1 MNLFKKSLLSPA
13 VALLL
18 YSSAMADDLTYSIEK
33 QSLKDAIETISK
45 KANKPYIANSALF
58 EGKTSNAIK
67 DIKGTK
73 NALDEILKNSGLEAV
88 IEDGAIIIKK
98 LPVIG
103 KGTVLEPISVN
114 DRYLGSTTENS
125 NSYTTGSMKTATKLD
140 LSIRETPQSVMVIS
154 QQMLEDRKTDE
165 FYSLIKKVTGV
176 SVSEGFDGRATY
188 YSRGFDLDYY
198 LLDGLPV
205 TQNWYTINN
214 YNMDAYDR
222 VEIVKGANGL
232 MVGAGNPAVSIN
244 MVRKH
249 ANSKV
254 FKGDIEAS
262 AGSWDMYKLKTD
274 IQTPLNEDGSVRGRL
289 VASYKDKNSFVNKTS
304 QENSLVY
311 GVVDADITDNT
322 TISAGASYEEN
333 NRDGI
338 MGGGASLPSFYSDGT
353 KTDFNRSKSYNF
365 DWSEW
370 NTSIT
375 SYFTDIKH
383 YFDNDILL
391 NAAYSHNEIYTKD
404 RNFTNIQGTLNKDGS
419 GLTAGYGKYPEKIKK
434 DSIDIYAS
442 IPFEL
447 AKKEHEIIVGT
458 QYNKENDKKYK
469 PEFTGKYN
477 ITNYFTQDGS
487 EFTSEPN
494 MGRNILRQDADT
506 EQKSIYLTGKF
517 ELIDDLKL
525 ILGSRL
531 TTWEYDSYS
540 WDTNSRTKYDHDNI
554 FTPFVGLVYNLDEN
568 HSIYASYTDIFLP
581 QGNVRDESGSVL
593 DPKEGSNYEVG
604 IKGEYF
610 DKKLNAG
617 LTLFR
622 LEQDNVAEAIN
633 GVYVDG
639 SNGTEQA
646 YKSMEGVTSKG
657 IEVEISGEITDNW
670 DISTGFT
677 HFEAKDGNEEKVNT
691 TIPRNN
697 INIFTKYTIN
707 DFSFGAG
714 VNWKSKGYS
723 KSTTREI
730 TQDAYAIVDLMASY
744 KFNKNLSTQLN
755 INNLFDKTYYIGYGT
770 SSYNYGDPINGIISM
785 KYSF

>member
-1 MNLFKKSLLSPA
+1 MKNRFFISVVTSLILSNNVVNAKEISLQEAVDSIVKEYKVTYISKSN
-13 VALLL
+13 
-18 YSSAMADDLTYSIEK
+18 
-33 QSLKDAIETISK
+33 SLKDKKIDEKKINYKENALNSLNNILESNDLKAIE
-45 KANKPYIANSALF
+45 
-58 EGKTSNAIK
+58 
-67 DIKGTK
+67 
-73 NALDEILKNSGLEAV
+73 
-88 IEDGAIIIKK
+88 EDGVIYIIEKPKK
-98 LPVIG
+98 TTNSKTTI
-103 KGTVLEPISVN
+103 LEEISVN
-114 DRYLGSTTENS
+114 DKYLGSTTENS
-125 NSYTTGSMKTATKLD
+125 DSYTTGSMKTATKLD

-165 FYSLIKKVTGV
+165 FYTLIKKVTGV
-176 SVSEGFDGRATY
+176 SVAEGFDGRATY

-244 MVRKH
+244 MIRKH

-274 IQTPLNEDGSVRGRL
+274 IQTPLNEDGSVRARL
-289 VASYKDKNSFVNKTS
+289 VASYKDKNSFVDKTS

-338 MGGGASLPSFYSDGT
+338 MGGGSSLPAFYSDGT
-353 KTDFNRSKSYNF
+353 KTNFSRSKSYMF
-365 DWSEW
+365 DWSKW
-370 NTSIT
+370 DTSIT
-375 SYFTDIKH
+375 SYFTDVKH

-391 NAAYSHNEIYTKD
+391 NASYSHNEIHTKD
-404 RNFTNIQGTLNKDGS
+404 RNFTNIQGSLNKDGS

-506 EQKSIYLTGKF
+506 EQKSVYLTGKF
-517 ELIDDLKL
+517 ELVDDLKL

-554 FTPFVGLVYNLDEN
+554 FTPFVGLVYDLDEN
-568 HSIYASYTDIFLP
+568 HSIYTSYTDIFLP
-581 QGNVRDESGSVL
+581 QGNVKDKSGNIL
-593 DPKEGSNYEVG
+593 DPKEGKNYEAG

-622 LEQDNVAEAIN
+622 LEQDNVAESIN
-633 GVYVDG
+633 GVFVDG

-646 YKSMEGVTSKG
+646 YKSMKGVTSKG
-657 IEVEISGEITDNW
+657 IELEIGGEITDNW
-670 DISTGFT
+670 DISAGFT
-677 HFEAKDGNEEKVNT
+677 HFEAKDANKNKVNT
-691 TIPRNN
+691 TTPRNN

-723 KSTTREI
+723 KSDTREI
-730 TQDAYAIVDLMASY
+730 TQDAYAVVDLMASY

-770 SSYNYGDPINGIISM
+770 SSYNYGDPVNGILSL
-785 KYSF
+785 KYKF

>member
-1 MNLFKKSLLSPA
+1 MKNRFFISVVTSLILSNNVVNAKEISLQEAVDSIVKEYKVTYISKSN
-13 VALLL
+13 
-18 YSSAMADDLTYSIEK
+18 
-33 QSLKDAIETISK
+33 SLKDKKIDEKKINYKENALNSLNNILESNDLKAIE
-45 KANKPYIANSALF
+45 
-58 EGKTSNAIK
+58 
-67 DIKGTK
+67 
-73 NALDEILKNSGLEAV
+73 
-88 IEDGAIIIKK
+88 EDGVIYIIEKPKK
-98 LPVIG
+98 TTNSKTTI
-103 KGTVLEPISVN
+103 LEEISVN
-114 DRYLGSTTENS
+114 DKYLGSTTENS
-125 NSYTTGSMKTATKLD
+125 DSYTTGSMKTATKLD

-165 FYSLIKKVTGV
+165 FYTLIKKVTGV
-176 SVSEGFDGRATY
+176 SVAEGFDGRTTY

-198 LLDGLPV
+198 LLDGLTV

-244 MVRKH
+244 MIRKH

-274 IQTPLNEDGSVRGRL
+274 IQTPLNEDGSVRARL
-289 VASYKDKNSFVNKTS
+289 VASYKDKNSFVDKTS

-338 MGGGASLPSFYSDGT
+338 MGGGSSLPAFYSDGT
-353 KTDFNRSKSYNF
+353 KTNFSRSKSYMF
-365 DWSEW
+365 DWSKW
-370 NTSIT
+370 DTSIT
-375 SYFTDIKH
+375 SYFTDVKH

-391 NAAYSHNEIYTKD
+391 NASYSHNEIHTKD
-404 RNFTNIQGTLNKDGS
+404 RNFTNIQGSLNKDGS

-506 EQKSIYLTGKF
+506 EQKSVYLTGKF
-517 ELIDDLKL
+517 ELVDDLKL

-554 FTPFVGLVYNLDEN
+554 FTPFVGLVYDLDEN
-568 HSIYASYTDIFLP
+568 HSIYTSYTDIFLP
-581 QGNVRDESGSVL
+581 QGNVKDKSGNIL
-593 DPKEGSNYEVG
+593 DPKEGKNYEAG

-622 LEQDNVAEAIN
+622 LEQDNVAESIN
-633 GVYVDG
+633 GVFVDG

-646 YKSMEGVTSKG
+646 YKSMKGVTSKG
-657 IEVEISGEITDNW
+657 IELEIGGEITDNW
-670 DISTGFT
+670 DISAGFT
-677 HFEAKDGNEEKVNT
+677 HFEAKDANKNKVNT
-691 TIPRNN
+691 TTPRNN

-723 KSTTREI
+723 KSDTREI
-730 TQDAYAIVDLMASY
+730 TQDAYAVVDLMASY

-770 SSYNYGDPINGIISM
+770 SSYNYGDPVNGILSL
-785 KYSF
+785 KYKF

>member
-1 MNLFKKSLLSPA
+1 MKNRFFISVVASLMLSNNVVNAKEISLQEAVDSIVKEYKVTYISKSN
-13 VALLL
+13 
-18 YSSAMADDLTYSIEK
+18 
-33 QSLKDAIETISK
+33 SLKDKKIDEKKINYKENALSSLNNILESNDLKAIEENGVIYIIEKPKKTTNSKTTI
-45 KANKPYIANSALF
+45 
-58 EGKTSNAIK
+58 
-67 DIKGTK
+67 
-73 NALDEILKNSGLEAV
+73 LE
-88 IEDGAIIIKK
+88 E
-98 LPVIG
+98 
-103 KGTVLEPISVN
+103 ISVN
-114 DRYLGSTTENS
+114 DKYLGSTTENS
-125 NSYTTGSMKTATKLD
+125 DSYTTGSMRTATKLD

-165 FYSLIKKVTGV
+165 FYTLIKKVTGV
-176 SVSEGFDGRATY
+176 SVAEGFDGRATY

-274 IQTPLNEDGSVRGRL
+274 ISTPLNEDGSVRARL
-289 VASYKDKNSFVNKTS
+289 VASYKDKNSFIDKTS
-304 QENSLVY
+304 QENSLIY

-322 TISAGASYEEN
+322 TISAGATYEEN
-333 NRDGI
+333 NKDGI
-338 MGGGASLPSFYSDGT
+338 MGGSASLPAFYSDGT
-353 KTDFNRSKSYNF
+353 KTNFGRSKSYMF
-365 DWSEW
+365 DWSKW
-370 NTSIT
+370 DTSIT
-375 SYFTDIKH
+375 SYFTDVKH

-391 NAAYSHNEIYTKD
+391 NASYSHNEIHTKD
-404 RNFTNIQGTLNKDGS
+404 RNFTNMQGSLNKDGS

-506 EQKSIYLTGKF
+506 EQKSVYLTGKF
-517 ELIDDLKL
+517 ELVDDLKL

-554 FTPFVGLVYNLDEN
+554 FTPFVGLVYDLDEN
-568 HSIYASYTDIFLP
+568 HSIYTSYTDIFLP
-581 QGNVRDESGSVL
+581 QGNVKDKSGNIL
-593 DPKEGSNYEVG
+593 DPKEGSNYEAG

-622 LEQDNVAEAIN
+622 LEQDNVAESIN
-633 GVYVDG
+633 GVFVDG

-646 YKSMEGVTSKG
+646 YKSMKGVTSKG
-657 IEVEISGEITDNW
+657 IELEIGGEITDNW
-670 DISTGFT
+670 DISAGFT
-677 HFEAKDGNEEKVNT
+677 HFEAKDANKDKVNT
-691 TIPRNN
+691 TTPRNN
-697 INIFTKYTIN
+697 INVFTKYTIN

-723 KSTTREI
+723 KSDTREI
-730 TQDAYAIVDLMASY
+730 TQDAYAVVDLMASY

-770 SSYNYGDPINGIISM
+770 SSYNYGDPVNGILSL
-785 KYSF
+785 KYKF

>member
-1 MNLFKKSLLSPA
+1 MSLLKKSLIAPSLA
-13 VALLL
+13 ILLATNL
-18 YSSAMADDLTYSIEK
+18 YSANYTVDTTNATKAIEK
-33 QSLKDAIETISK
+33 ISELSNIPFIVDTNILNGKNTNKIQNVQNVDEALK
-45 KANKPYIANSALF
+45 LMF
-58 EGKTSNAIK
+58 EGT
-67 DIKGTK
+67 
-73 NALDEILKNSGLEAV
+73 GLEAV
-88 IEDGAIIIKK
+88 VKNNTIVIKK
-98 LPVIG
+98 IEG

-114 DRYLGSTTENS
+114 DKYLGNITENS
-125 NSYTTGSMKTATKLD
+125 DSYTTGSMRTATKLD

-274 IQTPLNEDGSVRGRL
+274 IQTPLNEDGSVRARL
-289 VASYKDKNSFVNKTS
+289 VASYKDKNSFVDKTS

-338 MGGGASLPSFYSDGT
+338 MGGGSFLPSFYSDGT
-353 KTDFNRSKSYNF
+353 KTNFSRSKSYMF
-365 DWSEW
+365 DWSKW
-370 NTSIT
+370 DTSIT
-375 SYFTDIKH
+375 SYFTDVKH
-383 YFDNDILL
+383 YFDNDISL
-391 NAAYSHNEIYTKD
+391 NISYSHNEIHTKD

-434 DSIDIYAS
+434 DNIDIYAS

-506 EQKSIYLTGKF
+506 EQKSVYLTGKF
-517 ELIDDLKL
+517 ELVDDLKL

-540 WDTNSRTKYDHDNI
+540 WDTNSRTKYDHDNV
-554 FTPFVGLVYNLDEN
+554 FTPFVGFVYDIDEN
-568 HSIYASYTDIFLP
+568 HSAYMSYTDIFLP
-581 QGNVRDESGSVL
+581 QGNVRDKSGSIL

-622 LEQDNVAEAIN
+622 LEQDNVAESIPGEFVN
-633 GVYVDG
+633 GSG
-639 SNGTEQA
+639 GTEQA

-657 IEVEISGEITDNW
+657 IELEIGGEITDNW
-670 DISTGFT
+670 DISAGFT
-677 HFEAKDGNEEKVNT
+677 HFEAKDANKEKVNT

-714 VNWKSKGYS
+714 INWKSKGYS
-723 KSTTREI
+723 KSATREI
-730 TQDAYAIVDLMASY
+730 TQDAYAVVDLMASY
-744 KFNKNLSTQLN
+744 KFSKNLSTQLN
-755 INNLFDKTYYIGYGT
+755 INNLFDKTYYIGYST
-770 SSYNYGDPINGIISM
+770 SSYNYGDPVNGIISM

>member
-1 MNLFKKSLLSPA
+1 MKNRFFISVVTSLMLSNNVVNAKEISLQEAVDSIVKEYKVTYISKSN
-13 VALLL
+13 
-18 YSSAMADDLTYSIEK
+18 
-33 QSLKDAIETISK
+33 SLKDKKIDEKKINYKENALNSLNNILESNDLKAIE
-45 KANKPYIANSALF
+45 
-58 EGKTSNAIK
+58 
-67 DIKGTK
+67 
-73 NALDEILKNSGLEAV
+73 
-88 IEDGAIIIKK
+88 EDGVIYIIEKPKK
-98 LPVIG
+98 TTNSKTTI
-103 KGTVLEPISVN
+103 LEEISIN
-114 DRYLGSTTENS
+114 DKYLGSTTENS
-125 NSYTTGSMKTATKLD
+125 DSYTTGSMKTATKLD

-165 FYSLIKKVTGV
+165 FYTFIKKVTGV
-176 SVSEGFDGRATY
+176 SVTEAFDGRTTY

-274 IQTPLNEDGSVRGRL
+274 IQTPLNEDGSVRARL
-289 VASYKDKNSFVNKTS
+289 VASYKDKDSFVDRTS

-338 MGGGASLPSFYSDGT
+338 MGGSRSLPAFYSDGT
-353 KTDFNRSKSYNF
+353 KTNFDRSKSYMF

-375 SYFTDIKH
+375 SYFADVKH

-391 NAAYSHNEIYTKD
+391 NASYSHNEIHTKD
-404 RNFTNIQGTLNKDGS
+404 RNFTNIQGNLNKDGS
-419 GLTAGYGKYPEKIKK
+419 GLTANYGKYPEKIKK

-458 QYNKENDKKYK
+458 QYSKENDKKYK
-469 PEFTGKYN
+469 PEFSNTWN
-477 ITNYFTQDGS
+477 ITNYFTQNGS
-487 EFTSEPN
+487 EFTTEPD

-506 EQKSIYLTGKF
+506 EQKSAYLTGKF

-525 ILGSRL
+525 ILGSRF

-554 FTPFVGLVYNLDEN
+554 FTPFVGLVYDLDEN
-568 HSIYASYTDIFLP
+568 HSVYTSYTDIFLP
-581 QGNVRDESGSVL
+581 QGNVKDKSGTIL

-657 IEVEISGEITDNW
+657 IELEIGGEITDNW
-670 DISTGFT
+670 DISAGFT
-677 HFEAKDGNEEKVNT
+677 HFEAKDANKDKVNT
-691 TIPRNN
+691 TVPRNN

-723 KSTTREI
+723 KSGAKEI
-730 TQDAYAIVDLMASY
+730 TQDAYAVVDLMASY

-770 SSYNYGDPINGIISM
+770 SNYNYGDPVNGILSL
-785 KYSF
+785 KYKF

>member
-1 MNLFKKSLLSPA
+1 MKNRFFISVVASLMLSNNVVNAKEISLQEAVDSIVKEYKVTYISKSN
-13 VALLL
+13 
-18 YSSAMADDLTYSIEK
+18 
-33 QSLKDAIETISK
+33 SLKDKKIDEKKINYKENALNSLNNILESNDLKAIEEDGVIYIIE
-45 KANKPYIANSALF
+45 KPK
-58 EGKTSNAIK
+58 KTSNSK
-67 DIKGTK
+67 TT
-73 NALDEILKNSGLEAV
+73 ILE
-88 IEDGAIIIKK
+88 E
-98 LPVIG
+98 
-103 KGTVLEPISVN
+103 ISVN
-114 DRYLGSTTENS
+114 DKYLGSTTENS
-125 NSYTTGSMKTATKLD
+125 DSYTTGSMKTATKLD

-165 FYSLIKKVTGV
+165 FYTLIKKVTGV

-262 AGSWDMYKLKTD
+262 DGSWDMYKLKTD
-274 IQTPLNEDGSVRGRL
+274 IQTPLNEDGSVRARL
-289 VASYKDKNSFVNKTS
+289 VASYKDKNSFVDKTS

-338 MGGGASLPSFYSDGT
+338 MGGGSSLPAFYSDGT
-353 KTDFNRSKSYNF
+353 KTNFSRSKSYMF
-365 DWSEW
+365 DWSKW
-370 NTSIT
+370 DTSIT
-375 SYFTDIKH
+375 SYFTDVKH

-391 NAAYSHNEIYTKD
+391 NASYSHNEIHTKD
-404 RNFTNIQGTLNKDGS
+404 RNFTNIQGSLNKDGS

-494 MGRNILRQDADT
+494 MGKNILRQDADT
-506 EQKSIYLTGKF
+506 EQKSVYLTGKF

-554 FTPFVGLVYNLDEN
+554 FTPFVGLVYDLDEN
-568 HSIYASYTDIFLP
+568 HSIYTSYTDIFLP
-581 QGNVRDESGSVL
+581 QGNVKDKSGNIL
-593 DPKEGSNYEVG
+593 DPKEGSNYEAG

-622 LEQDNVAEAIN
+622 LEQDNVAESIN
-633 GVYVDG
+633 GVFVDG

-646 YKSMEGVTSKG
+646 YKSMKGVTSKG
-657 IEVEISGEITDNW
+657 IELEIGGEITDNW
-670 DISTGFT
+670 DISAGFT
-677 HFEAKDGNEEKVNT
+677 HFEAKDANKNKVNT
-691 TIPRNN
+691 TTPRNN

-723 KSTTREI
+723 KSDTREI
-730 TQDAYAIVDLMASY
+730 TQDAYAVVDLMASY
-744 KFNKNLSTQLN
+744 KFSKNLSTQLN

-770 SSYNYGDPINGIISM
+770 SSYNYGDPVNGILSL
-785 KYSF
+785 KYKF

>member
-1 MNLFKKSLLSPA
+1 MKNRFFISVVTSLILSNNVVNAKEISLQEAVDSIVKEYKVTYISKSN
-13 VALLL
+13 
-18 YSSAMADDLTYSIEK
+18 
-33 QSLKDAIETISK
+33 SLKDKKIDEKKINYKENALNSLNNILESNDLKAIE
-45 KANKPYIANSALF
+45 
-58 EGKTSNAIK
+58 
-67 DIKGTK
+67 
-73 NALDEILKNSGLEAV
+73 
-88 IEDGAIIIKK
+88 EDGVIYIIEKPKK
-98 LPVIG
+98 TTNSKTTI
-103 KGTVLEPISVN
+103 LEEISVN
-114 DRYLGSTTENS
+114 DKYLGSTTENS
-125 NSYTTGSMKTATKLD
+125 DSYTTGSMRTATKLD

-165 FYSLIKKVTGV
+165 FYTLIKKVTGV
-176 SVSEGFDGRATY
+176 SVAEGFDGRATY

-274 IQTPLNEDGSVRGRL
+274 ISTPLNEDGSVRARL
-289 VASYKDKNSFVNKTS
+289 VASYKDKNSFIDKTS
-304 QENSLVY
+304 QENSLIY

-333 NRDGI
+333 NKDGI
-338 MGGGASLPSFYSDGT
+338 MGGSASLPAFYSDGT
-353 KTDFNRSKSYNF
+353 KTNFGRSKSYMF
-365 DWSEW
+365 DWSKW
-370 NTSIT
+370 DTSIT
-375 SYFTDIKH
+375 SYFTDVKH

-391 NAAYSHNEIYTKD
+391 NASYSHNEIHTKD
-404 RNFTNIQGTLNKDGS
+404 RNFTNMQGSLNKDGS

-506 EQKSIYLTGKF
+506 EQKSVYLTGKF
-517 ELIDDLKL
+517 ELVDDLKL

-554 FTPFVGLVYNLDEN
+554 FTPFVGLVYDLDEN
-568 HSIYASYTDIFLP
+568 HSIYTSYTDIFLP
-581 QGNVRDESGSVL
+581 QGKLRDEGGTIL
-593 DPKEGSNYEVG
+593 DPKEGSNYEAG

-622 LEQDNVAEAIN
+622 LEQDNVAESIPDKF
-633 GVYVDG
+633 VDG

-646 YKSMEGVTSKG
+646 YKSMKGVTSKG
-657 IEVEISGEITDNW
+657 IELEIGGEITDNW
-670 DISTGFT
+670 DISAGFT
-677 HFEAKDGNEEKVNT
+677 HFEAKDANKNKVNT
-691 TIPRNN
+691 TTPRNN
-697 INIFTKYTIN
+697 INVFTKYTIN

-723 KSTTREI
+723 KSNTREI
-730 TQDAYAIVDLMASY
+730 TQDAYAVVDLMASY
-744 KFNKNLSTQLN
+744 KFSKNLSTQLN

-770 SSYNYGDPINGIISM
+770 SSYNYGDPVNGILSL
-785 KYSF
+785 KYKF

>member
-1 MNLFKKSLLSPA
+1 MKNRFFISVVTSLILSNNVVNAKEISLQEAVDSIVKEYKVTYISKSN
-13 VALLL
+13 
-18 YSSAMADDLTYSIEK
+18 
-33 QSLKDAIETISK
+33 SLKDKKIDEKKINYKENALNSLNNILESNDLKAIE
-45 KANKPYIANSALF
+45 
-58 EGKTSNAIK
+58 
-67 DIKGTK
+67 
-73 NALDEILKNSGLEAV
+73 
-88 IEDGAIIIKK
+88 EDGVIYIIEKPKK
-98 LPVIG
+98 TTNSKTTI
-103 KGTVLEPISVN
+103 LEEISVN
-114 DRYLGSTTENS
+114 DKYLGSTTENS
-125 NSYTTGSMKTATKLD
+125 DSYTTGSMKTATKLD

-165 FYSLIKKVTGV
+165 FYTLIKKVTGV

-274 IQTPLNEDGSVRGRL
+274 IQTPLNEDGSVRARL
-289 VASYKDKNSFVNKTS
+289 VASYKDKNSFVDKTS

-338 MGGGASLPSFYSDGT
+338 MGGGSSLPAFYSDGT
-353 KTDFNRSKSYNF
+353 KTNFSRSKSYMF
-365 DWSEW
+365 DWSKW
-370 NTSIT
+370 DTSIT
-375 SYFTDIKH
+375 SYFTDVKH

-391 NAAYSHNEIYTKD
+391 NASYSHNEIHTKD
-404 RNFTNIQGTLNKDGS
+404 RNFTNIQGSLNKDGS

-506 EQKSIYLTGKF
+506 EQKSVYLTGKF

-525 ILGSRL
+525 IIGSRL

-554 FTPFVGLVYNLDEN
+554 FTPFVGLVYDLDEN
-568 HSIYASYTDIFLP
+568 HSIYTSYTDIFLP
-581 QGNVRDESGSVL
+581 QGNVKDKSGNIL
-593 DPKEGSNYEVG
+593 DPKEGSNYEAG

-622 LEQDNVAEAIN
+622 LEQDNVAESIN
-633 GVYVDG
+633 GVFVDG

-646 YKSMEGVTSKG
+646 YKSMKGVTSKG
-657 IEVEISGEITDNW
+657 IELEIGGEITDNW
-670 DISTGFT
+670 DISAGFT
-677 HFEAKDGNEEKVNT
+677 HFEAKDANKNKVNT

-723 KSTTREI
+723 KSDTREI
-730 TQDAYAIVDLMASY
+730 TQDAYAVVDLMASY
-744 KFNKNLSTQLN
+744 KFSKNLSTQLN

-770 SSYNYGDPINGIISM
+770 SSYNYGDLVNGILSL
-785 KYSF
+785 KYKF

>member
-1 MNLFKKSLLSPA
+1 MKNRFFISVVTSLILSNNVVNAKEISLQEAVDSIVKEYKVTYISKSN
-13 VALLL
+13 
-18 YSSAMADDLTYSIEK
+18 
-33 QSLKDAIETISK
+33 SLKDKKIDEKKINYKENALNSLNNILESNDLKAIE
-45 KANKPYIANSALF
+45 
-58 EGKTSNAIK
+58 
-67 DIKGTK
+67 
-73 NALDEILKNSGLEAV
+73 
-88 IEDGAIIIKK
+88 EDGVIYIIEKPKK
-98 LPVIG
+98 TTNSKTTI
-103 KGTVLEPISVN
+103 LEEISVN
-114 DRYLGSTTENS
+114 DKYLGSTTENS
-125 NSYTTGSMKTATKLD
+125 DSYTTGSMKTATKLD

-165 FYSLIKKVTGV
+165 FYTLIKKVTGV
-176 SVSEGFDGRATY
+176 SVAEGFDGRATY

-244 MVRKH
+244 MIRKH

-254 FKGDIEAS
+254 FKGDIESS

-274 IQTPLNEDGSVRGRL
+274 IQTPLNEDGSVRARL
-289 VASYKDKNSFVNKTS
+289 VASYKDKNSFVDKTS

-338 MGGGASLPSFYSDGT
+338 MGGGSSLPAFYSDGT
-353 KTDFNRSKSYNF
+353 KTNFSRSKSYMF
-365 DWSEW
+365 DWSKW
-370 NTSIT
+370 DTSIT
-375 SYFTDIKH
+375 SYFTDVKH

-391 NAAYSHNEIYTKD
+391 NASYSHNEIHTKD
-404 RNFTNIQGTLNKDGS
+404 RNFTNIQGSLNKDGS

-506 EQKSIYLTGKF
+506 EQKSVYLTGKF

-525 ILGSRL
+525 IIGSRL

-554 FTPFVGLVYNLDEN
+554 FTPFVGLVYDLDEN
-568 HSIYASYTDIFLP
+568 HSIYTSYTDIFLP
-581 QGNVRDESGSVL
+581 QGNVKDKSGNIL
-593 DPKEGSNYEVG
+593 DPKEGSNYEAG

-622 LEQDNVAEAIN
+622 LEQDNVAESIN
-633 GVYVDG
+633 GVFVDG

-646 YKSMEGVTSKG
+646 YKSMKGVTSKG
-657 IEVEISGEITDNW
+657 IELEIGGEITDNW
-670 DISTGFT
+670 DISAGFT
-677 HFEAKDGNEEKVNT
+677 HFEAKDANKDKVNT
-691 TIPRNN
+691 TTPRNN

-723 KSTTREI
+723 KSDTREI
-730 TQDAYAIVDLMASY
+730 TQDAYAVVDLMASY

-770 SSYNYGDPINGIISM
+770 SSYNYGDPVNGILSL
-785 KYSF
+785 KYKF

>member
-1 MNLFKKSLLSPA
+1 MKNRFFISVVTSLILSNNVVNAKEISLQEAVDSIVKEYKVTYISKSN
-13 VALLL
+13 
-18 YSSAMADDLTYSIEK
+18 
-33 QSLKDAIETISK
+33 SLKDKKIDEKKINYKENALNSLNNILESNDLKAIE
-45 KANKPYIANSALF
+45 
-58 EGKTSNAIK
+58 
-67 DIKGTK
+67 
-73 NALDEILKNSGLEAV
+73 
-88 IEDGAIIIKK
+88 EDGVIYIIEKPKK
-98 LPVIG
+98 TTNSKTTI
-103 KGTVLEPISVN
+103 LEEISVN
-114 DRYLGSTTENS
+114 DKYLGSTTENS
-125 NSYTTGSMKTATKLD
+125 DSYTTGSMKTATKLD

-165 FYSLIKKVTGV
+165 FYTLIKKVTGV
-176 SVSEGFDGRATY
+176 SVAEGFDGRATY

-274 IQTPLNEDGSVRGRL
+274 IQTPLNEDGSVRARL
-289 VASYKDKNSFVNKTS
+289 VASYKDKNSFVDKTS

-338 MGGGASLPSFYSDGT
+338 MGGGGSLPAFYSDGT
-353 KTDFNRSKSYNF
+353 KTNFSRSKSYMF

-375 SYFTDIKH
+375 SYFTDVKH

-391 NAAYSHNEIYTKD
+391 NASYSHNEIHTKD
-404 RNFTNIQGTLNKDGS
+404 RNFTNIQGSLNKDGS

-506 EQKSIYLTGKF
+506 EQKSVYLTGKF
-517 ELIDDLKL
+517 ELVDDLKL

-554 FTPFVGLVYNLDEN
+554 FTPFVGLVYDLDEN
-568 HSIYASYTDIFLP
+568 HSIYTSYTDIFLP
-581 QGNVRDESGSVL
+581 QGNVKDKSGNIL
-593 DPKEGSNYEVG
+593 DPKEGSNYEAG

-622 LEQDNVAEAIN
+622 LEQDNVAESIN
-633 GVYVDG
+633 GVFVDG

-646 YKSMEGVTSKG
+646 YKSMKGVTSKG
-657 IEVEISGEITDNW
+657 IELEIGGEITDNW
-670 DISTGFT
+670 DISAGFT
-677 HFEAKDGNEEKVNT
+677 HFEAKDANKNKVNT
-691 TIPRNN
+691 TTPRNN

-723 KSTTREI
+723 KSDTREI
-730 TQDAYAIVDLMASY
+730 TQDAYAVVDLMASY

-770 SSYNYGDPINGIISM
+770 SSYNYGDPVNGILSL
-785 KYSF
+785 KYKF

>member
-1 MNLFKKSLLSPA
+1 MN
-13 VALLL
+13 
-18 YSSAMADDLTYSIEK
+18 
-33 QSLKDAIETISK
+33 
-45 KANKPYIANSALF
+45 
-58 EGKTSNAIK
+58 
-67 DIKGTK
+67 
-73 NALDEILKNSGLEAV
+73 
-88 IEDGAIIIKK
+88 
-98 LPVIG
+98 
-103 KGTVLEPISVN
+103 
-114 DRYLGSTTENS
+114 
-125 NSYTTGSMKTATKLD
+125 TATKLD
-140 LSIRETPQSVMVIS
+140 LSIRETPQSVSVIT

-188 YSRGFDLDYY
+188 YSRGFALDYY

-214 YNMDAYDR
+214 YNIDAYDR

-249 ANSKV
+249 ADSKV
-254 FKGDIEAS
+254 FKGNIEAS

-274 IQTPLNEDGSVRGRL
+274 IQTPLNEDGSVRARL
-289 VASYKDKNSFVNKTS
+289 VASYKDKNSFVDKTS

-311 GVVDADITDNT
+311 AVVDADITDNT
-322 TISAGASYEEN
+322 TISAGANYEEN

-338 MGGGASLPSFYSDGT
+338 MGGGRSLPTFYSDGT
-353 KTDFNRSKSYNF
+353 KTNFDRSKSYNF

-391 NAAYSHNEIYTKD
+391 NATYSHNEIYTKD

-419 GLTAGYGKYPEKIKK
+419 GLTTGYGKYPEKIKK

-447 AKKEHEIIVGT
+447 VNKEHEIVIGT
-458 QYNKENDKKYK
+458 QYNKENDKRYK
-469 PEFTGKYN
+469 PEFSGTYN
-477 ITNYFTQDGS
+477 ITNYFTQNGS

-494 MGRNILRQDADT
+494 MGKNILRQNADT
-506 EQKSIYLTGKF
+506 EQKSVYLTGKF

-531 TTWEYDSYS
+531 TTWEYNSYS
-540 WDTNSRTKYDHDNI
+540 WDTNSRTKYDHDNV
-554 FTPFVGLVYNLDEN
+554 FTPFVGLVYDINEN
-568 HSIYASYTDIFLP
+568 HSVYASYTDIFQP
-581 QGNVRDESGSVL
+581 QGNVKDKSGNIL
-593 DPKEGSNYEVG
+593 DPKEGSNYEAG

-622 LEQDNVAEAIN
+622 LEQDNVAESIN
-633 GVYVDG
+633 GVFVDG

-646 YKSMEGVTSKG
+646 YKSMKGVTSKG
-657 IEVEISGEITDNW
+657 IELEIGGEITDNW
-670 DISTGFT
+670 DISAGLT
-677 HFEAKDGNEEKVNT
+677 HFEAKDAKKEKVNT
-691 TIPRNN
+691 TAPRNN
-697 INIFTKYTIN
+697 ISIFTKYSIN
-707 DFSFGAG
+707 EFSVGAG
-714 VNWKSKGYS
+714 VNWKSKGFS
-723 KSTTREI
+723 KSGTLEV
-730 TQDAYAIVDLMASY
+730 TQDAYATVDLMASY
-744 KFNKNLSTQLN
+744 NFSKNLSGQLN

-770 SSYNYGDPINGIISM
+770 SSYNYGDPVNAMVSL
-785 KYSF
+785 KYKF

>member
-1 MNLFKKSLLSPA
+1 MKNRFFISVVTSLILSNNVVNAKEISLQEAVDSIVKEYKVTYISKSN
-13 VALLL
+13 
-18 YSSAMADDLTYSIEK
+18 
-33 QSLKDAIETISK
+33 SLKDKKIDEKKINYKENALNSLNNILESNDLKAIE
-45 KANKPYIANSALF
+45 
-58 EGKTSNAIK
+58 
-67 DIKGTK
+67 
-73 NALDEILKNSGLEAV
+73 
-88 IEDGAIIIKK
+88 EDGVIYIIEKPKK
-98 LPVIG
+98 TTNSKTTI
-103 KGTVLEPISVN
+103 LEEISVN
-114 DRYLGSTTENS
+114 DKYLGSTTENS
-125 NSYTTGSMKTATKLD
+125 DSYTTGSMRTATKLD

-165 FYSLIKKVTGV
+165 FYTLIKKVTGV
-176 SVSEGFDGRATY
+176 SVAEGFDGRATY

-274 IQTPLNEDGSVRGRL
+274 ISTPLNEDGSVRARL
-289 VASYKDKNSFVNKTS
+289 VASYKDKNSFIDKTS
-304 QENSLVY
+304 QENSLIY

-333 NRDGI
+333 NKDGI
-338 MGGGASLPSFYSDGT
+338 MGGSASLPAFYSDGT
-353 KTDFNRSKSYNF
+353 KTNFGRSKSYMF
-365 DWSEW
+365 DWSKW
-370 NTSIT
+370 DTSIT
-375 SYFTDIKH
+375 SYFTDVKH

-391 NAAYSHNEIYTKD
+391 NASYSHNEIHTKD
-404 RNFTNIQGTLNKDGS
+404 RNFTNMQGSLNKDGS

-506 EQKSIYLTGKF
+506 EQKSVYLTGKF
-517 ELIDDLKL
+517 ELVDDLKL

-554 FTPFVGLVYNLDEN
+554 FTPFVGLVYDLDEN
-568 HSIYASYTDIFLP
+568 HSIYTSYTDIFLP
-581 QGNVRDESGSVL
+581 QGKLRDEGGTIL
-593 DPKEGSNYEVG
+593 DPKEGSNYEAG

-622 LEQDNVAEAIN
+622 LEQDNVAESIPDKF
-633 GVYVDG
+633 VDG

-646 YKSMEGVTSKG
+646 YKSMKGVTSKG
-657 IEVEISGEITDNW
+657 IELEIGGEITDNW
-670 DISTGFT
+670 DISAGFT
-677 HFEAKDGNEEKVNT
+677 HFEAKDANKNKVNT
-691 TIPRNN
+691 TTPRNN
-697 INIFTKYTIN
+697 INVFTKYTIN

-723 KSTTREI
+723 KSNTREI
-730 TQDAYAIVDLMASY
+730 TQDAYAVVDLMASY
-744 KFNKNLSTQLN
+744 KFSKNLSTQLN

-770 SSYNYGDPINGIISM
+770 SSYNYGDPVNVILSL
-785 KYSF
+785 KYKF

>member
-1 MNLFKKSLLSPA
+1 MKNRFFISVVTSLILSNNVVNAKEISLQEAVDSIVKEYKVTYISKSN
-13 VALLL
+13 
-18 YSSAMADDLTYSIEK
+18 
-33 QSLKDAIETISK
+33 SLKDKKIDEKKINYKENALNSLNNILESNDLKAIE
-45 KANKPYIANSALF
+45 
-58 EGKTSNAIK
+58 
-67 DIKGTK
+67 
-73 NALDEILKNSGLEAV
+73 
-88 IEDGAIIIKK
+88 EDGVIYIIEKPKK
-98 LPVIG
+98 TTNSKTTI
-103 KGTVLEPISVN
+103 LEEISVN
-114 DRYLGSTTENS
+114 DKYLGSTTENS
-125 NSYTTGSMKTATKLD
+125 DSYTTGSMKTATKLD

-165 FYSLIKKVTGV
+165 FYTLIKKVTGV
-176 SVSEGFDGRATY
+176 SVAEGFDGRATY

-274 IQTPLNEDGSVRGRL
+274 IQTPLNEDGSVRARL
-289 VASYKDKNSFVNKTS
+289 VASYKDKNSFVDKTS

-338 MGGGASLPSFYSDGT
+338 MGGGSSLPAFYSDGT
-353 KTDFNRSKSYNF
+353 KTNFSRSKSYMF

-375 SYFTDIKH
+375 SYFTDVKH

-391 NAAYSHNEIYTKD
+391 NASYSHNEIHTKD
-404 RNFTNIQGTLNKDGS
+404 RNFTNIQGSLNKDGS

-506 EQKSIYLTGKF
+506 EQKSVYLTGKF
-517 ELIDDLKL
+517 ELVDDLKL

-554 FTPFVGLVYNLDEN
+554 FTPFVGLVYDLDEN
-568 HSIYASYTDIFLP
+568 HSIYTSYTDIFLP
-581 QGNVRDESGSVL
+581 QGNVKDKSGNIL
-593 DPKEGSNYEVG
+593 DPKEGSNYEAG

-622 LEQDNVAEAIN
+622 LEQDNVAESIN
-633 GVYVDG
+633 GVFVDG

-646 YKSMEGVTSKG
+646 YKSMKGVTSKG
-657 IEVEISGEITDNW
+657 IELEIGGEITDNW
-670 DISTGFT
+670 DISAGFT
-677 HFEAKDGNEEKVNT
+677 HFEAKDANKNKVNT
-691 TIPRNN
+691 TTPRNN

-723 KSTTREI
+723 KSDTREI
-730 TQDAYAIVDLMASY
+730 TQDAYAVVDLMASY

-770 SSYNYGDPINGIISM
+770 SSYNYGDPVNGILSL
-785 KYSF
+785 KYKF

>member
-1 MNLFKKSLLSPA
+1 MNLTKRALVASSLALVFGVNLFGDEVYTIKNKSLKE
-13 VALLL
+13 ALE
-18 YSSAMADDLTYSIEK
+18 I
-33 QSLKDAIETISK
+33 ISK
-45 KANKPYIANSALF
+45 KSNLSYIAN
-58 EGKTSNAIK
+58 
-67 DIKGTK
+67 
-73 NALDEILKNSGLEAV
+73 DEILNQKRINNIENIEGTQKALDKILEGTGLKAV
-88 IEDGAIIIKK
+88 IQNEAIVIVKEK
-98 LPVIG
+98 VIG
-103 KGTVLEPISVN
+103 SGTVLEPISVN
-114 DRYLGSTTENS
+114 DNYLGSTTEGS
-125 NSYTTGSMKTATKLD
+125 NSYTTGRMRTATKLD

-165 FYSLIKKVTGV
+165 FYTLIKKVTGV
-176 SVSEGFDGRATY
+176 NVSEGFDGRATY

-214 YNMDAYDR
+214 YNMDVFDR

-232 MVGAGNPAVSIN
+232 MTGAGNPAVSIN
-244 MVRKH
+244 MLRKH

-254 FKGDIEAS
+254 FKGDIESS

-274 IQTPLNEDGSVRGRL
+274 IQTPLNQDGSVRARL
-289 VASYKDKNSFVNKTS
+289 VASYKDKNSFVDKTS

-322 TISAGASYEEN
+322 TISVGASYEEN
-333 NRDGI
+333 NKDGI

-353 KTDFNRSKSYNF
+353 KTNFSRSKSYMF

-383 YFDNDILL
+383 YFDNDIIL
-391 NAAYSHNEIYTKD
+391 NTSYSHNEIHTKD
-404 RNFTNIQGTLNKDGS
+404 RNFTNIQGTLKKDGS
-419 GLTAGYGKYPEKIKK
+419 GLTAGYGKYPEKIEK

-442 IPFEL
+442 IPLEL
-447 AKKEHEIIVGT
+447 VKKEHEIIIGT
-458 QYNKENDKKYK
+458 QYNRENDKRYK

-477 ITNYFTQDGS
+477 ITNYFTQNGS

-494 MGRNILRQDADT
+494 MGSSILRQDADT
-506 EQKSIYLTGKF
+506 EQKSAYLTGKF

-525 ILGSRL
+525 ILGSRF
-531 TTWEYDSYS
+531 TTWEYNSYS

-554 FTPFVGLVYNLDEN
+554 FTPFVGLVYDLDEN
-568 HSIYASYTDIFLP
+568 HSIYTSYTDIFLP
-581 QGNVRDESGSVL
+581 QGNVKDKSGNIL
-593 DPKEGSNYEVG
+593 DPKEGSNYEAG

-622 LEQDNVAEAIN
+622 LEQDNIAEAIN
-633 GVYVDG
+633 GVYVDD

-646 YKSMEGVTSKG
+646 YKSMKGVTSKG
-657 IEVEISGEITDNW
+657 VELEIGGEINDNW
-670 DISTGFT
+670 DISAGFT
-677 HFEAKDGNEEKVNT
+677 RFEAKDADKNKVNT
-691 TIPRNN
+691 TTPRNN

-707 DFSFGAG
+707 DFSIGTG

-723 KSTTREI
+723 KSETKEI

-744 KFNKNLSTQLN
+744 KFSKNLSGQIN

-770 SSYNYGDPINGIISM
+770 SSYNYGDPINSIVSM

>member
-1 MNLFKKSLLSPA
+1 MKNRFFISVVTSLILSNNVVNAKEISLQEAVDSIVKEYKVTYISKSN
-13 VALLL
+13 
-18 YSSAMADDLTYSIEK
+18 
-33 QSLKDAIETISK
+33 SLKDKKIDEKKINYKENALNSLNNILESNDLKAIE
-45 KANKPYIANSALF
+45 
-58 EGKTSNAIK
+58 
-67 DIKGTK
+67 
-73 NALDEILKNSGLEAV
+73 
-88 IEDGAIIIKK
+88 EDGVIYIIEKPKK
-98 LPVIG
+98 TTNSKTTI
-103 KGTVLEPISVN
+103 LEEISVN
-114 DRYLGSTTENS
+114 DKYLGSTTENS
-125 NSYTTGSMKTATKLD
+125 DSYTTGSMKTATKLD

-165 FYSLIKKVTGV
+165 FYTLIKKVTGV
-176 SVSEGFDGRATY
+176 SVAEGFDGRATY

-244 MVRKH
+244 MIRKH
-249 ANSKV
+249 ANSKI

-274 IQTPLNEDGSVRGRL
+274 IQTPLNEDGSVRARL
-289 VASYKDKNSFVNKTS
+289 VASYKDKNSFVDKTS

-338 MGGGASLPSFYSDGT
+338 MGGGSSLPAFYSDGT
-353 KTDFNRSKSYNF
+353 KTNFSRSKSYMF
-365 DWSEW
+365 DWSKW
-370 NTSIT
+370 DTSIT
-375 SYFTDIKH
+375 SYFTDVKH

-391 NAAYSHNEIYTKD
+391 NASYSHNEIHTKD
-404 RNFTNIQGTLNKDGS
+404 RNFTNIQGSLNKDGS

-506 EQKSIYLTGKF
+506 EQKSVYLTGKF
-517 ELIDDLKL
+517 ELVDDLKL

-554 FTPFVGLVYNLDEN
+554 FTPFVGLVYDLDEN
-568 HSIYASYTDIFLP
+568 HSIYTSYTDIFLP
-581 QGNVRDESGSVL
+581 QGNVKDKSGNIL
-593 DPKEGSNYEVG
+593 DPKEGKNYEAG

-622 LEQDNVAEAIN
+622 LEQDNVAESIN
-633 GVYVDG
+633 GVFVDG

-646 YKSMEGVTSKG
+646 YKSMKGVTSKG
-657 IEVEISGEITDNW
+657 IELEIGGEITDNW
-670 DISTGFT
+670 DISAGFT
-677 HFEAKDGNEEKVNT
+677 HFEAKDANKNKVNT
-691 TIPRNN
+691 TTPRNN

-723 KSTTREI
+723 KSDTREI
-730 TQDAYAIVDLMASY
+730 TQDAYAVVDLMASY

-770 SSYNYGDPINGIISM
+770 SSYNYGDPVNGILSL
-785 KYSF
+785 KYKF

>member
-1 MNLFKKSLLSPA
+1 MKNRFFISVVTSLILSNNVVNAKEISLQEAVDSIVKEYKVTYISKSN
-13 VALLL
+13 
-18 YSSAMADDLTYSIEK
+18 
-33 QSLKDAIETISK
+33 SLKDKKIDEKKINYKENALNSLNNILESNDLKAIEEDGVIYIIE
-45 KANKPYIANSALF
+45 KPK
-58 EGKTSNAIK
+58 KTSNSK
-67 DIKGTK
+67 TT
-73 NALDEILKNSGLEAV
+73 ILE
-88 IEDGAIIIKK
+88 E
-98 LPVIG
+98 
-103 KGTVLEPISVN
+103 ISVN
-114 DRYLGSTTENS
+114 DKYLGSTTENS
-125 NSYTTGSMKTATKLD
+125 DSYTTGSMKTATKLD

-165 FYSLIKKVTGV
+165 FYTLIKKVTGV
-176 SVSEGFDGRATY
+176 SVAEGFDGRATY

-274 IQTPLNEDGSVRGRL
+274 IQTPLNEDGSVRARL
-289 VASYKDKNSFVNKTS
+289 VASYKDKNSFVDKTS

-338 MGGGASLPSFYSDGT
+338 MGGGGSLPAFYSDGT
-353 KTDFNRSKSYNF
+353 KTNFSRSKSYMF

-375 SYFTDIKH
+375 SYFTDVKH

-391 NAAYSHNEIYTKD
+391 NASYSHNEIHTKD
-404 RNFTNIQGTLNKDGS
+404 RNFTNIQGSLNKDGS

-506 EQKSIYLTGKF
+506 EQKSVYLTGKF
-517 ELIDDLKL
+517 ELVDDLKL

-554 FTPFVGLVYNLDEN
+554 FTPFVGLVYDLDEN
-568 HSIYASYTDIFLP
+568 HSIYTSYTDIFLP
-581 QGNVRDESGSVL
+581 QGNVKDKSGNIL
-593 DPKEGSNYEVG
+593 DPKEGSNYEAG

-622 LEQDNVAEAIN
+622 LEQDNVAESIN
-633 GVYVDG
+633 GVFVDG

-646 YKSMEGVTSKG
+646 YKSMKGVTSKG
-657 IEVEISGEITDNW
+657 IELEIGGEISDNW
-670 DISTGFT
+670 DISAGFT
-677 HFEAKDGNEEKVNT
+677 HFEAKDANKNKVNT
-691 TIPRNN
+691 TTPRNN

-723 KSTTREI
+723 KSDTREI
-730 TQDAYAIVDLMASY
+730 TQDTYAVVDLMASY

-770 SSYNYGDPINGIISM
+770 SSYNYGDPVNGILSL
-785 KYSF
+785 KYKF

>member
-1 MNLFKKSLLSPA
+1 MKNRFFISVVTSLILSNNVVNAKEISLQEAVDSIVKEYKVTYISKSN
-13 VALLL
+13 
-18 YSSAMADDLTYSIEK
+18 
-33 QSLKDAIETISK
+33 SLKDKKIDEKKINYKENALNSLNNILESNDLKAIE
-45 KANKPYIANSALF
+45 
-58 EGKTSNAIK
+58 
-67 DIKGTK
+67 
-73 NALDEILKNSGLEAV
+73 
-88 IEDGAIIIKK
+88 EDGVIYIIEKPKK
-98 LPVIG
+98 TTNSKTTI
-103 KGTVLEPISVN
+103 LEEISVN
-114 DRYLGSTTENS
+114 DKYLGSTTENS
-125 NSYTTGSMKTATKLD
+125 DSYTTGSMKTATKLD

-165 FYSLIKKVTGV
+165 FYTLIKKVTGV
-176 SVSEGFDGRATY
+176 SVAEGFDGRATY

-274 IQTPLNEDGSVRGRL
+274 IQTPLNEDGSVRARL
-289 VASYKDKNSFVNKTS
+289 VASYKDKNSFVDKTS

-338 MGGGASLPSFYSDGT
+338 MGGGGSLPAFYSDGT
-353 KTDFNRSKSYNF
+353 KTNFSRSKSYMF

-375 SYFTDIKH
+375 SYFTDVKH
-383 YFDNDILL
+383 YFDNNILL
-391 NAAYSHNEIYTKD
+391 NASYSHNEIHTKD
-404 RNFTNIQGTLNKDGS
+404 RNFTNIQGSLNKDGS

-506 EQKSIYLTGKF
+506 EQKSVYLTGKF
-517 ELIDDLKL
+517 ELVDDLKL

-554 FTPFVGLVYNLDEN
+554 FTPFVGLVYDLDEN
-568 HSIYASYTDIFLP
+568 HSIYTSYTDIFLP
-581 QGNVRDESGSVL
+581 QGNVKDKSGNIL
-593 DPKEGSNYEVG
+593 DPKEGSNYEAG

-622 LEQDNVAEAIN
+622 LEQDNVAESIN
-633 GVYVDG
+633 GVFVDG

-646 YKSMEGVTSKG
+646 YKSMKGVTSKG
-657 IEVEISGEITDNW
+657 IELEIGGEITDNW
-670 DISTGFT
+670 DISAGFT
-677 HFEAKDGNEEKVNT
+677 HFEAKDANKDKVNT
-691 TIPRNN
+691 TTPRNN

-723 KSTTREI
+723 KSDTREI
-730 TQDAYAIVDLMASY
+730 TQDAYAVVDLMASY

-770 SSYNYGDPINGIISM
+770 SSYNYGDPINGILSL
-785 KYSF
+785 KYKF

>member
-1 MNLFKKSLLSPA
+1 MKNRFFISVVTSLILSNNVVNAKEISLQEAVDSIVKEYKVTYISKSN
-13 VALLL
+13 
-18 YSSAMADDLTYSIEK
+18 
-33 QSLKDAIETISK
+33 SLKDKKIDEKKINYKENALNSLNNILESNDLKAIE
-45 KANKPYIANSALF
+45 
-58 EGKTSNAIK
+58 
-67 DIKGTK
+67 
-73 NALDEILKNSGLEAV
+73 
-88 IEDGAIIIKK
+88 EDGVIYIIEKPKK
-98 LPVIG
+98 TTNSKTTI
-103 KGTVLEPISVN
+103 LEEISVN
-114 DRYLGSTTENS
+114 DKYLGSTTEGS

-140 LSIRETPQSVMVIS
+140 LSIRETPQSVSVIS

-165 FYSLIKKVTGV
+165 FYTLIKKVTGV
-176 SVSEGFDGRATY
+176 SVTEAFDGRATY

-214 YNMDAYDR
+214 YNIDAYDR

-249 ANSKV
+249 TNSKV

-274 IQTPLNEDGSVRGRL
+274 IQTPLNEDGSIRARL
-289 VASYKDKNSFVNKTS
+289 VASYKDKNSFIDRKS

-311 GVVDADITDNT
+311 GIVDADITDNT
-322 TISAGASYEEN
+322 TISIGASYEEN
-333 NRDGI
+333 NKDGV
-338 MGGGASLPSFYSDGT
+338 MGGGASLPTFYSDGT
-353 KTDFNRSKSYNF
+353 RTNFDRSKSYMF
-365 DWSEW
+365 DWSKW

-375 SYFTDIKH
+375 SYFTDVKH
-383 YFDNDILL
+383 YFNNDILL
-391 NAAYSHNEIYTKD
+391 NASYLHNEIHTKD
-404 RNFTNIQGTLNKDGS
+404 RMDTNIQGSLNKDGS
-419 GLTAGYGKYPEKIKK
+419 GLTAGWGKNPEKIKK

-447 AKKEHEIIVGT
+447 AKKEHEIIIGV

-469 PEFTGKYN
+469 PEFEGKYN
-477 ITNYFTQDGS
+477 ITNYLTQNGS
-487 EFTSEPN
+487 EFTYEPN
-494 MGRNILRQDADT
+494 TGKNILRQDTDI
-506 EQKSIYLTGKF
+506 EQKSAYVTGKF

-540 WDTNSRTKYDHDNI
+540 YDWSEKTKYNHKNI
-554 FTPFVGLVYNLDEN
+554 FTPFVGLVYDLDEN
-568 HSIYASYTDIFLP
+568 HSAYVSYTDIFLP
-581 QGNVRDESGSVL
+581 QGNRKDKGGTIL
-593 DPKEGSNYEVG
+593 DPKEGNNYEVG

-622 LEQDNVAEAIN
+622 LEQDNVAESIP
-633 GVYVDG
+633 GEFVDG

-646 YKSMEGVTSKG
+646 YRSMKGVTSKG
-657 IEVEISGEITDNW
+657 IELEIGGEITDNW
-670 DISTGFT
+670 DISAGFT
-677 HFEAKDGNEEKVNT
+677 HFEAKDANKNKVNT
-691 TIPRNN
+691 TTPRNN

-707 DFSFGAG
+707 DFSIGAG
-714 VNWKSKGYS
+714 LNWKSKGYS
-723 KSTTREI
+723 KSGTKEI
-730 TQDAYAIVDLMASY
+730 NQDAYAVVDLMASY

-770 SSYNYGDPINGIISM
+770 SSYNYGDPVNGILSL
-785 KYSF
+785 KYKF

>member
-1 MNLFKKSLLSPA
+1 MKNRFFISVVTSLMLSNNVVNAKEISLQEAVDSIVKEYKVTYISKSN
-13 VALLL
+13 
-18 YSSAMADDLTYSIEK
+18 
-33 QSLKDAIETISK
+33 SLKDKKIDEKKINYKENALNSLNNILESNDLKAIE
-45 KANKPYIANSALF
+45 
-58 EGKTSNAIK
+58 
-67 DIKGTK
+67 
-73 NALDEILKNSGLEAV
+73 
-88 IEDGAIIIKK
+88 EDGVIYIIEKPKK
-98 LPVIG
+98 TTNSKTTI
-103 KGTVLEPISVN
+103 LEEISVN
-114 DRYLGSTTENS
+114 DKYLGSTTENS
-125 NSYTTGSMKTATKLD
+125 DSYTTGSMKTATKLD

-165 FYSLIKKVTGV
+165 FYTLIKKVTGV
-176 SVSEGFDGRATY
+176 SVAEGFDGRATY

-244 MVRKH
+244 MIRKH

-274 IQTPLNEDGSVRGRL
+274 IQTPLNEDGSVRARL
-289 VASYKDKNSFVNKTS
+289 VASYKDKNSFVDKTS

-338 MGGGASLPSFYSDGT
+338 MGGGSSLPAFYSDGT
-353 KTDFNRSKSYNF
+353 KTNFSRSKSYMF
-365 DWSEW
+365 DWSKW
-370 NTSIT
+370 DTSIT
-375 SYFTDIKH
+375 SYFTDVKH

-391 NAAYSHNEIYTKD
+391 NASYSHNEIHTKD
-404 RNFTNIQGTLNKDGS
+404 RNFTNIQGSLNKDGS

-506 EQKSIYLTGKF
+506 EQKSVYLTGKF

-554 FTPFVGLVYNLDEN
+554 FTPFVGLVYDLDEN
-568 HSIYASYTDIFLP
+568 HSIYTSYTDIFLP
-581 QGNVRDESGSVL
+581 QGNVKDKSGNIL
-593 DPKEGSNYEVG
+593 DPKEGSNYEAG

-622 LEQDNVAEAIN
+622 LEQDNVAESIN
-633 GVYVDG
+633 GVFVDG

-646 YKSMEGVTSKG
+646 YKSMKGVTSKG
-657 IEVEISGEITDNW
+657 IELEIGGEITDNW
-670 DISTGFT
+670 DISAGFT
-677 HFEAKDGNEEKVNT
+677 HFEAKDANKDKVNT
-691 TIPRNN
+691 TTPRNN

-723 KSTTREI
+723 KSDTREI
-730 TQDAYAIVDLMASY
+730 TQDAYAVVDLMASY

-755 INNLFDKTYYIGYGT
+755 INNLFDKRYYIGYGT
-770 SSYNYGDPINGIISM
+770 SSYNYGDPVNGILSL
-785 KYSF
+785 KYKF

>member
-1 MNLFKKSLLSPA
+1 MKNRFFISVVTSLMLSNNVVNAKEISLQEAVDSIVKEYKVTYISKSN
-13 VALLL
+13 
-18 YSSAMADDLTYSIEK
+18 
-33 QSLKDAIETISK
+33 SLKDKKIDEKKINYKENALNSLNNILESNDLKAIE
-45 KANKPYIANSALF
+45 
-58 EGKTSNAIK
+58 
-67 DIKGTK
+67 
-73 NALDEILKNSGLEAV
+73 
-88 IEDGAIIIKK
+88 EDGVIYIIEKPKK
-98 LPVIG
+98 TTNSKTTI
-103 KGTVLEPISVN
+103 LEEISVN
-114 DRYLGSTTENS
+114 DKYLGSTTENS
-125 NSYTTGSMKTATKLD
+125 DSYTTGSMKTATKLD

-165 FYSLIKKVTGV
+165 FYTLIKKVTGV
-176 SVSEGFDGRATY
+176 SVTEAFDGRATY

-254 FKGDIEAS
+254 FKGEIEAS
-262 AGSWDMYKLKTD
+262 GGSWDMYKLKTD
-274 IQTPLNEDGSVRGRL
+274 IQTPLNEDGSVRARL
-289 VASYKDKNSFVNKTS
+289 VASYKDKNSFIDKKS
-304 QENSLVY
+304 QENSLIY
-311 GVVDADITDNT
+311 GIVDSDITDNT
-322 TISAGASYEEN
+322 TISVGASYEEN
-333 NRDGI
+333 NKDGV

-353 KTDFNRSKSYNF
+353 KTNFSRSKSYMF
-365 DWSEW
+365 DWSKW
-370 NTSIT
+370 DTSIT
-375 SYFTDIKH
+375 SYFTDVKH

-391 NAAYSHNEIYTKD
+391 NASYSHNEIHTKD
-404 RNFTNIQGTLNKDGS
+404 RMDTNIQGSLNKDGS
-419 GLTAGYGKYPEKIKK
+419 GLTAGWGKNPEKIKK

-469 PEFTGKYN
+469 PEFSGKYN

-494 MGRNILRQDADT
+494 TGSSILRQDADT
-506 EQKSIYLTGKF
+506 EQKSVYLTGKF
-517 ELIDDLKL
+517 ELVDDLKL

-554 FTPFVGLVYNLDEN
+554 FTPFVGLVYDLDEN
-568 HSIYASYTDIFLP
+568 HSIYTSYTDIFLP
-581 QGNVRDESGSVL
+581 QGNVKDKSGNIL
-593 DPKEGSNYEVG
+593 DPKEGSNYEAG

-622 LEQDNVAEAIN
+622 LEQDNVAESIN
-633 GVYVDG
+633 GVFVDG

-646 YKSMEGVTSKG
+646 YKSMKGVTSKG
-657 IEVEISGEITDNW
+657 IELEIGGEITDNW
-670 DISTGFT
+670 DISAGFT
-677 HFEAKDGNEEKVNT
+677 HFEAKDANKDKVNT
-691 TIPRNN
+691 TTPRNN

-714 VNWKSKGYS
+714 VNWKSKGYE
-723 KSTTREI
+723 KSDTREI
-730 TQDAYAIVDLMASY
+730 TQDAYAVVDLMASY

-770 SSYNYGDPINGIISM
+770 SSYNYGDPVNGILSL
-785 KYSF
+785 KYKF

>member
-1 MNLFKKSLLSPA
+1 MKNRFFISVVTSLILSNNVVNAKEISLQEAVDSIVKEYKVTYISKSN
-13 VALLL
+13 
-18 YSSAMADDLTYSIEK
+18 
-33 QSLKDAIETISK
+33 SLKDKKIDEKKINYKENALSSLNNILESNDLKAIE
-45 KANKPYIANSALF
+45 
-58 EGKTSNAIK
+58 
-67 DIKGTK
+67 
-73 NALDEILKNSGLEAV
+73 
-88 IEDGAIIIKK
+88 EDGVIYIIEKPKK
-98 LPVIG
+98 TTNSKTTI
-103 KGTVLEPISVN
+103 LEEISVN
-114 DRYLGSTTENS
+114 DKYLGSTTENS
-125 NSYTTGSMKTATKLD
+125 DSYTTGSMKTATKLD

-165 FYSLIKKVTGV
+165 FYTLIKKVTGV
-176 SVSEGFDGRATY
+176 SVAEGFDGRATY

-274 IQTPLNEDGSVRGRL
+274 ISTPLNEDGSVRARL
-289 VASYKDKNSFVNKTS
+289 VASYKDKNSFIDKTS
-304 QENSLVY
+304 QENSLIY

-322 TISAGASYEEN
+322 TISAGATYEEN
-333 NRDGI
+333 NKDGI
-338 MGGGASLPSFYSDGT
+338 MGGSASLPAFYSDGT
-353 KTDFNRSKSYNF
+353 KTNFGRSKSYMF
-365 DWSEW
+365 DWSKW
-370 NTSIT
+370 DTSIT
-375 SYFTDIKH
+375 SYFTDVKH

-391 NAAYSHNEIYTKD
+391 NASYSHNEIHTKD
-404 RNFTNIQGTLNKDGS
+404 RNFTNMQGSLNKDGS

-506 EQKSIYLTGKF
+506 EQKSVYLTGKF

-554 FTPFVGLVYNLDEN
+554 FTPFVGLVYDLDEN
-568 HSIYASYTDIFLP
+568 HSIYTSYTDIFLP
-581 QGNVRDESGSVL
+581 QGNVKDKSGNIL
-593 DPKEGSNYEVG
+593 DPKEGSNYEAG

-622 LEQDNVAEAIN
+622 LEQDNVAESIN
-633 GVYVDG
+633 GVFVDG

-646 YKSMEGVTSKG
+646 YKSMKGVTSKG
-657 IEVEISGEITDNW
+657 IELEIGGEITDNW
-670 DISTGFT
+670 DISAGFT
-677 HFEAKDGNEEKVNT
+677 HFEAKDANKNKVNT
-691 TIPRNN
+691 TTPRNN

-723 KSTTREI
+723 KSDTREI
-730 TQDAYAIVDLMASY
+730 TQDAYAVVDLMASY

-770 SSYNYGDPINGIISM
+770 SSYNYGDPVNGILSL
-785 KYSF
+785 KYKF

>member
-1 MNLFKKSLLSPA
+1 MKNRFFISVVASLMLSDNVVNAKEISLQEAVDSIVKEYKVTYISKSN
-13 VALLL
+13 
-18 YSSAMADDLTYSIEK
+18 
-33 QSLKDAIETISK
+33 SLKDKKIDEKKINYKENALNSLNNILESNDLKAIE
-45 KANKPYIANSALF
+45 
-58 EGKTSNAIK
+58 
-67 DIKGTK
+67 
-73 NALDEILKNSGLEAV
+73 
-88 IEDGAIIIKK
+88 EDGVIYIIEKPKK
-98 LPVIG
+98 TTNSKTTI
-103 KGTVLEPISVN
+103 LEEISVN
-114 DRYLGSTTENS
+114 DKYLGSTTENS
-125 NSYTTGSMKTATKLD
+125 DSYTTGSMKTATKLD

-165 FYSLIKKVTGV
+165 FYTLIKKVTGV
-176 SVSEGFDGRATY
+176 SVAEGFDGRATY

-274 IQTPLNEDGSVRGRL
+274 IQTPLNEDGSVRARL
-289 VASYKDKNSFVNKTS
+289 VASYKDKNSFVDKTS

-338 MGGGASLPSFYSDGT
+338 MGGGSSLPAFYSDGT
-353 KTDFNRSKSYNF
+353 KTNFSRSKSYMF
-365 DWSEW
+365 DWSKW
-370 NTSIT
+370 DTSIT
-375 SYFTDIKH
+375 SYFTDVKH

-391 NAAYSHNEIYTKD
+391 NASYSHNEIHTKD
-404 RNFTNIQGTLNKDGS
+404 RNFTNIQGSLNKDGS

-506 EQKSIYLTGKF
+506 EQKSVYLTGKF

-525 ILGSRL
+525 IIGSRL

-554 FTPFVGLVYNLDEN
+554 FTPFVGLVYDLDEN
-568 HSIYASYTDIFLP
+568 HSIYTSYTDIFLP
-581 QGNVRDESGSVL
+581 QGNVKDKSGNIL
-593 DPKEGSNYEVG
+593 DPKEGSNYEAG

-622 LEQDNVAEAIN
+622 LEQDNVAESIN
-633 GVYVDG
+633 GVFVDG

-646 YKSMEGVTSKG
+646 YKSMKGVTSKG
-657 IEVEISGEITDNW
+657 IELEIGGEITDNW
-670 DISTGFT
+670 DISAGFT
-677 HFEAKDGNEEKVNT
+677 HFEAKDANKNKVNT

-723 KSTTREI
+723 KSDTREI
-730 TQDAYAIVDLMASY
+730 TQDAYAVVDLMASY
-744 KFNKNLSTQLN
+744 KFSKNLSTQLN

-770 SSYNYGDPINGIISM
+770 SSYNYGDPVNGILSL
-785 KYSF
+785 KYKF

>member
-1 MNLFKKSLLSPA
+1 MKNRFFISVVTSLILSNNVVNAKEISLQEAVDSIVKEYKVTYISKSN
-13 VALLL
+13 
-18 YSSAMADDLTYSIEK
+18 
-33 QSLKDAIETISK
+33 SLKDKKIDEKKINYKENALNSLNNILESNDLKAIE
-45 KANKPYIANSALF
+45 
-58 EGKTSNAIK
+58 
-67 DIKGTK
+67 
-73 NALDEILKNSGLEAV
+73 
-88 IEDGAIIIKK
+88 EDGVIYIIEKPKK
-98 LPVIG
+98 TTNSKTTI
-103 KGTVLEPISVN
+103 LEEISVN
-114 DRYLGSTTENS
+114 DKYLGSTTENS
-125 NSYTTGSMKTATKLD
+125 DSYTTGSMKTATKLD

-165 FYSLIKKVTGV
+165 FYTLIKKVTGV
-176 SVSEGFDGRATY
+176 SVAEGFDGRATY

-244 MVRKH
+244 MIRKH

-274 IQTPLNEDGSVRGRL
+274 IQTPLNEDGSVRARL
-289 VASYKDKNSFVNKTS
+289 VASYKDKNSFVDKTS

-338 MGGGASLPSFYSDGT
+338 MGGGSSLPAFYSDGT
-353 KTDFNRSKSYNF
+353 KTNFSRSKSYMF
-365 DWSEW
+365 DWSKW
-370 NTSIT
+370 DTSIT
-375 SYFTDIKH
+375 SYFTDVKH

-391 NAAYSHNEIYTKD
+391 NASYSHNEIHTKD
-404 RNFTNIQGTLNKDGS
+404 RNFTNIQGSLNKDGS

-506 EQKSIYLTGKF
+506 EQKSVYLTGKF

-525 ILGSRL
+525 IIGSRL

-554 FTPFVGLVYNLDEN
+554 FTPFVGLVYDLDEN
-568 HSIYASYTDIFLP
+568 HSIYTSYTDIFLP
-581 QGNVRDESGSVL
+581 QGNVKDKSGNIL
-593 DPKEGSNYEVG
+593 DPKEGSNYEAG

-622 LEQDNVAEAIN
+622 LEQDNVAESIN
-633 GVYVDG
+633 GVFVDG

-646 YKSMEGVTSKG
+646 YKSMKGVTSKG
-657 IEVEISGEITDNW
+657 IELEIGGEITDNW
-670 DISTGFT
+670 DISAGFT
-677 HFEAKDGNEEKVNT
+677 HFEAKDANKDKVNT
-691 TIPRNN
+691 TTPRNN

-723 KSTTREI
+723 KSDTREI
-730 TQDAYAIVDLMASY
+730 TQDAYAVVDLMASY

-770 SSYNYGDPINGIISM
+770 SSYNYGDPVNGILSL
-785 KYSF
+785 KYKF